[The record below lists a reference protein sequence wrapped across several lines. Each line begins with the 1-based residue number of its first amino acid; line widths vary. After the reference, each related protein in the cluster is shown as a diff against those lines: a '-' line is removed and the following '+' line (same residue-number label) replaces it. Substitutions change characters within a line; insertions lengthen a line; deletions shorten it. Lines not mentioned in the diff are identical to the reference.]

1 MLNRKFVEIVTLSVT
16 LFSILAFANVNGSQL
31 FGDHIQQPL
40 TDTSIQWLRFD
51 SSLLKVNGLSE
62 SDTVNP
68 PVITINKQVMQFAR
82 GYIAKNSYSLKK
94 LKEQNLIYFTIMDS
108 VFSREGIP
116 VELKYLAIIESRLKT
131 NSVSPV
137 GAAGAWQLMPVAA
150 RMYSLK
156 VSSRYDERK
165 NFYKSTVAA
174 AKLLKDLHNKFGDWL
189 LVIAAYNSGPGGVYK
204 AIKRSGSRNFWKLH
218 DYLPAETRAHVKR
231 FISTH
236 YYYEEQGS
244 VATLTKDEITGYKKA
259 MMAFVD
265 QQNKL
270 LREKQT
276 SNIPIIPGTEEKEEK
291 IIAVAGIGEADRKKE
306 K

>member
-1 MLNRKFVEIVTLSVT
+1 
-16 LFSILAFANVNGSQL
+16 VNASGSQL
-31 FGDHIQQPL
+31 FGDQTQPL

-51 SSLLKVNGLSE
+51 SSLLKVNGLSQ
-62 SDTVNP
+62 SDTIDAP
-68 PVITINKQVMQFAR
+68 TIHLNKQAMQFAK
-82 GYIAKNSYSLKK
+82 GYIAKNSYLLKK
-94 LKEQNLIYFTIMDS
+94 LKEQNPSYFTIMDS
-108 VFSREGIP
+108 VFTREGIP
-116 VELKYLAIIESRLKT
+116 MELKYLAIIESRLNTK
-131 NSVSPV
+131 SVSRA

-156 VSSRYDERK
+156 VNGKYDERK

-174 AKLLKDLHNKFGDWL
+174 AKLLKDLHGKFGDWL

-244 VATLTKDEITGYKKA
+244 VATLTKDEIPSYTKA
-259 MMAFVD
+259 MSSFVD

-270 LREKQT
+270 LREKMNSDIQEVAAPVA
-276 SNIPIIPGTEEKEEK
+276 IEEKEEK
-291 IIAVAGIGEADRKKE
+291 TMAIIGESEKKKE
-306 K
+306 